1 MPKTTH
7 QLASP
12 DDVEMAFYEGLQN
25 GEIEQIMACWAEDE
39 DLVCIP
45 PGGEPIHGIENIRGL
60 FAALLANGPLTVRPM
75 HVHKSQALTHAIHT
89 VTEHVSVMTDDGQAI
104 AQLYALNVFHK
115 TPQGWRLIAH
125 HTSPGHLAD
134 AVEEPMA
141 STALH

>member
-60 FAALLANGPLTVRPM
+60 FTALLANGPLTVRPM

-125 HTSPGHLAD
+125 HTSPGNLAD

>member
-45 PGGEPIHGIENIRGL
+45 PGGEPILGIENIRGL
-60 FAALLANGPLTVRPM
+60 FTALLSNGPLTVRPM

-89 VTEHVSVMTDDGQAI
+89 VT
-104 AQLYALNVFHK
+104 
-115 TPQGWRLIAH
+115 
-125 HTSPGHLAD
+125 
-134 AVEEPMA
+134 
-141 STALH
+141 